1 MIPWVE
7 VDRTGTPDGTPL
19 VLARRGDE
27 WEVRA
32 GRATLMTSRSHGSE
46 EDLVRLAFAI
56 CPGARTALVGGLGL
70 GYSLR
75 AALDLLPPAGRV
87 VVAELSE
94 ALVGWN
100 RTHVAFLAGRPLD
113 DPRAEIHQGD
123 VRERIEGARETWDV
137 VALDVDNGPSAFVQ
151 DANVRLYGPRG
162 VAACHAALR
171 PGGALT
177 VWSLA
182 PDEAYLRRLRQAG
195 FEAAVRSVRARAGGG
210 KRHFVFVAV
219 KAPGPRPSGS
229 RARRPRG

>member
-1 MIPWVE
+1 M
-7 VDRTGTPDGTPL
+7 
-19 VLARRGDE
+19 LARRGDE

-46 EDLVRLAFAI
+46 EALVRLALEAN
-56 CPGARTALVGGLGL
+56 PGARAVLVGGLGL

-113 DPRAEIHQGD
+113 DPRAEVHPGD
-123 VRERIEGARETWDV
+123 VRERIEGVREAWDA

-151 DANVRLYGPRG
+151 DANAWLYGPAG

-182 PDEAYLRRLRQAG
+182 PDEAYLRRVRQAG
-195 FEAAVRSVRARAGGG
+195 FEAEVRPVRARPGGG
-210 KRHFVFVAV
+210 KKHFVFVAV
-219 KAPGPRPSGS
+219 KAT
-229 RARRPRG
+229 PRGERLRRQASRRAAAPSTRRS